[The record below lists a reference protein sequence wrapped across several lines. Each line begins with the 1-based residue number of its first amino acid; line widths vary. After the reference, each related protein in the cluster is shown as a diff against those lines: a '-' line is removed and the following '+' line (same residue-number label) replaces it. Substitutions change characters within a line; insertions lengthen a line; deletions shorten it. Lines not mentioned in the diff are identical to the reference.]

1 MMLLICLMLFAA
13 GGNAATTAT
22 LVKATVDEP
31 IKLIRVDDN
40 PVRFVAEWTQ
50 QMPTPGY
57 TFELDTLNI
66 DGDRIVAELTEIRP
80 TGLVVQVQVPGT
92 AEIPLGVLPPG
103 RYFLEIRSRRDP
115 NGKHRPAFAAVVNAY

>member
-1 MMLLICLMLFAA
+1 MAILDLQEALDLIEGGRAEEAIPLL
-13 GGNAATTAT
+13 TT
-22 LVKATVDEP
+22 
-31 IKLIRVDDN
+31 
-40 PVRFVAEWTQ
+40 WTQ

-57 TFELDTLNI
+57 TFKLDTLTVE
-66 DGDRIVAELTEIRP
+66 GDRIVAELTEIQP

-92 AEIPLGVLPPG
+92 AEIPLGALPPG